1 MKKIGLGEAQG
12 SWDNVGPE
20 LEHEKDIKVNI
31 EDNTAQETQIVRRS
45 SKIRHEPERYYGFLL
60 VENGDM
66 MLID

>member
-1 MKKIGLGEAQG
+1 ML
-12 SWDNVGPE
+12 GPE